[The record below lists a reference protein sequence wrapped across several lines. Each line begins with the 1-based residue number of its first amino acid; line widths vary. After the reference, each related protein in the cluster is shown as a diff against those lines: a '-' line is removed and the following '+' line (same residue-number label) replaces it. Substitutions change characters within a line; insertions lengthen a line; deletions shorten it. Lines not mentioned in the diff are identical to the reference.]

1 MHHIITLPAGIGNNT
16 GWSRGNSRQ
25 MALNKKQQKQIDAAK
40 NKIQR
45 LQQLLNAARK
55 QPDDP
60 REIPK
65 LEKEIADLNAEIER
79 VRREG

>member
-1 MHHIITLPAGIGNNT
+1 
-16 GWSRGNSRQ
+16 
-25 MALNKKQQKQIDAAK
+25 MALNKKQQKQIEAAK

-60 REIPK
+60 QEIPA
-65 LEKEIADLNAEIER
+65 LEKQIAQLNAEIEKIR
-79 VRREG
+79 AEG

>member
-1 MHHIITLPAGIGNNT
+1 MT
-16 GWSRGNSRQ
+16 
-25 MALNKKQQKQIDAAK
+25 LNKKQQKQIEAAK

-60 REIPK
+60 AEIPS
-65 LEKEIADLNAEIER
+65 LEKQIAQLNAEIEKIR
-79 VRREG
+79 KEG

>member
-1 MHHIITLPAGIGNNT
+1 
-16 GWSRGNSRQ
+16 
-25 MALNKKQQKQIDAAK
+25 MAVNKKQQKQIDAAK

-60 REIPK
+60 REIPF
-65 LEKEIADLNAEIER
+65 LEKQIAELNAEIEKIR
-79 VRREG
+79 KEG

>member
-1 MHHIITLPAGIGNNT
+1 MLHIITLPVGIGNNT

>member
-1 MHHIITLPAGIGNNT
+1 
-16 GWSRGNSRQ
+16 
-25 MALNKKQQKQIDAAK
+25 MALNKKQQKQIDAVK

-45 LQQLLNAARK
+45 LQMLLSAARR

-65 LEKEIADLNAEIER
+65 LEKDIADLNAEIDR
-79 VRREG
+79 MRRES

>member
-1 MHHIITLPAGIGNNT
+1 
-16 GWSRGNSRQ
+16 
-25 MALNKKQQKQIDAAK
+25 MALNKKQQKQIDAVK

-45 LQQLLNAARK
+45 LQLLLSAARR

-65 LEKEIADLNAEIER
+65 LEKDIADLNAEIDR
-79 VRREG
+79 MRRES

>member
-1 MHHIITLPAGIGNNT
+1 
-16 GWSRGNSRQ
+16 

-45 LQQLLNAARK
+45 LRQLLAGAKN

-60 REIPK
+60 QEAPR
-65 LEKEIADLNAEIER
+65 LEKQISELNAEIEKIR
-79 VRREG
+79 KE

>member
-1 MHHIITLPAGIGNNT
+1 V
-16 GWSRGNSRQ
+16 
-25 MALNKKQQKQIDAAK
+25 NKKQQKQIDAAK

-60 REIPK
+60 REIPL
-65 LEKEIADLNAEIER
+65 LEKQIAELNAEIEKIR
-79 VRREG
+79 KEG